1 MITEIRVQFKDTD
14 LSQRIHY
21 TALFNYFEVAD
32 HSFFRDIGYPYT
44 AIMEE
49 GYHFPRVHL
58 ECDYLGM
65 IEYDDVLLIKTS
77 ISKIGNSSFGYL
89 FEVTQKA
96 SGLEVARG
104 KMVNVCIDKHTG
116 TTLPIPEYLRDKLKE
131 HLLEETGSKSRS

>member
-32 HSFFRDIGYPYT
+32 HDFYRNIGFSYNQL
-44 AIMEE
+44 IEQ
-49 GYHFPRVHL
+49 GYHMPRAHV

-77 ISKIGNSSFGYL
+77 ISKIGNSSFSYL
-89 FEVTQKA
+89 FQVSQKA

-104 KMVNVCIDKHTG
+104 SMVIVFIDKHSG
-116 TTLPIPEYLRDKLKE
+116 KPLQLPEFFKEKLKE
-131 HLLEETGSKSRS
+131 HLTDLTTLLK